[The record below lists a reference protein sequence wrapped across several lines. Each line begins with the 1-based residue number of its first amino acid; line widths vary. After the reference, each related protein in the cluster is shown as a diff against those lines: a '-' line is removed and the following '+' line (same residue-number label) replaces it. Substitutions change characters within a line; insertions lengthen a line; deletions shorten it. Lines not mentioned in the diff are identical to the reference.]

1 MMRLLLS
8 ILAVALFHTVA
19 LAQPVHVFI
28 IDDFNNTIN
37 SPNDSVNDSTN
48 NATAAWTGFG
58 PLTGVLGNNR
68 VMGNFLT
75 QVDPSSS
82 PPYLNNATR
91 VGSGVFS
98 IDNPFD
104 TRSGGQIIWQGNT
117 TTPGTNPIISH
128 PASFG
133 LGSLNL
139 NTVLVTPNFYFQWSV
154 INADDR
160 NWTYTIRAYTD
171 NASNYF
177 EGSVTSNLSGVLLD
191 IAKSNFIV
199 GAGTPDWTN
208 IDAISFSASYSGGLL
223 GGDLAINFLQ
233 LAVPEMSTYMMLGLM
248 LLLGGA
254 LYTLR
259 KGNKEVK
266 QVEGSAETA
275 DAAQEKP
282 AVPALS
288 V

>member
-1 MMRLLLS
+1 MMR
-8 ILAVALFHTVA
+8 ILFALFTVICIHSTVW
-19 LAQPVHVFI
+19 AQPVSVFI
-28 IDDFNNTIN
+28 IDTFNNTIN
-37 SPNDSVNDSTN
+37 SPSDAVNDSTIN
-48 NATAAWTGFG
+48 GTAAWLGFG
-58 PLTGVLGNNR
+58 PLTGVLGSNR
-68 VMGNFLT
+68 VMGNYLT
-75 QVDPSSS
+75 EVDPGSS

-117 TTPGTNPIISH
+117 TTPGTNPITSH

-133 LGSLNL
+133 LGNL
-139 NTVLVTPNFYFQWSV
+139 DFNTILTDPNFYFQWSV
-154 INADDR
+154 INADNRD
-160 NWTYTIRAYTD
+160 WTYTVRAYTN

-177 EGSVTSNLSGVLLD
+177 EGSVTSNQSGVLLD
-191 IAKSNFIV
+191 IARINFLV
-199 GAGTPDWTN
+199 GAGAPNWAD

-233 LAVPEMSTYMMLGLM
+233 LAVPEMSTYMMIGLM

-254 LYTLR
+254 VYTYR
-259 KGNKEVK
+259 KSSKEQK
-266 QVEGSAETA
+266 KTEIASETVA
-275 DAAQEKP
+275 SNDATP
-282 AVPALS
+282 VVPTLT

>member
-1 MMRLLLS
+1 MRLLLS
-8 ILAVALFHTVA
+8 ILAVAFFHSVSM
-19 LAQPVHVFI
+19 AQPVNVFI
-28 IDDFNNTIN
+28 IDNFNNTIN
-37 SPNDSVNDSTN
+37 SPNDSVNDSTVN
-48 NATAAWTGFG
+48 GTAAWSGFG
-58 PLTGVLGNNR
+58 TLAGVLGSNR
-68 VMGNFLT
+68 VMGNYLT
-75 QVDPSSS
+75 EVDPSSS

-104 TRSGGQIIWQGNT
+104 TRSGGQVIWQGNT

-139 NTVLVTPNFYFQWSV
+139 NTILVTPNFYFQWSV

-191 IAKSNFIV
+191 IAKSNFTV

-254 LYTLR
+254 FYTLR
-259 KGNKEVK
+259 KGNKEEK
-266 QVEGSAETA
+266 KTDTPAETVTSV
-275 DAAQEKP
+275 DET
-282 AVPALS
+282 AVVPSLTA
-288 V
+288 